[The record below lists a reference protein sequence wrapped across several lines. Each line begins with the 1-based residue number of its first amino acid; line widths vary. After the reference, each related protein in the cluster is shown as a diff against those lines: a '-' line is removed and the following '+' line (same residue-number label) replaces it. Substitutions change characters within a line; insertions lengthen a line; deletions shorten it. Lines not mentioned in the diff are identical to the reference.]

1 MDKKFACLGDT
12 GGIAML
18 DAKPLIYEVFRW
30 ANIHPDHFTL
40 IIIVL
45 GSVLILKGIFK
56 AK

>member
-1 MDKKFACLGDT
+1 
-12 GGIAML
+12 ML